1 MKILSRA
8 HWMDVFFGQRIGRPA
23 SQGSLPPKWIVAT
36 IAIWLLTGLPVHA
49 QTYPSKPITFVVPFA
64 AASATDLIARVL
76 GQQLAGDLK
85 GSVIVDN
92 KPGAGGI
99 MAAQAVANAAAD
111 GHTIFITTNTTHAA
125 NEHLFK
131 RLPYDPVKDFTPVA
145 LLRKTYQVIL
155 VRPSLPVN
163 KVIDLVELA
172 KKQPGKL
179 TFGSGSSSSR
189 MAGELFKQLA
199 NVDILHVPY
208 KSNPQVMTG
217 VMANE
222 VDFAIL
228 DTGTGMPLASSGKVR
243 AIAVTSKER
252 LARFPELPTIDGS
265 GLKGYEM
272 SSWTAVY
279 LPRNAP
285 KALVTRLNELFV
297 KAMHSPAVTQL
308 LDTSGTVL
316 TTSTPEELAK
326 FQAEETA
333 KWGRIIRS
341 AGIQPE

>member
-1 MKILSRA
+1 MKTLSDARRTE
-8 HWMDVFFGQRIGRPA
+8 VCFVQRRERQAAPGW
-23 SQGSLPPKWIVAT
+23 LPKTWIVAT
-36 IAIWLLTGLPVHA
+36 AVVWLLTGLPVQA

-64 AASATDLIARVL
+64 AASATDQIARVL
-76 GQQLAGDLK
+76 GQQLAGELK

-125 NEHLFK
+125 NEFLFK
-131 RLPYDPVKDFTPVA
+131 HLPYDPVKDFTPVA
-145 LLRKTYQVIL
+145 LLRKTYQAIFVH
-155 VRPSLPVN
+155 PKLPVTR
-163 KVIDLVELA
+163 VTDLVDLA
-172 KKQPGKL
+172 RKQPGKL

-217 VMANE
+217 VMGNE
-222 VDFAIL
+222 VDLAIL

-243 AIAVTSKER
+243 AIAVTGKER
-252 LARFPELPTIDGS
+252 LVRFPELPTIDES

-285 KALVTRLNELFV
+285 KALVTRLNELFL
-297 KAMHSPAVTQL
+297 KAMYSPAVTQL
-308 LDTSGTVL
+308 LNTSGTVL
-316 TTSTPEELAK
+316 TTSTPEGLAK

>member
-1 MKILSRA
+1 MKKGHSFRISFSFKKRTSGNSGMSRMIRTGIFTTA
-8 HWMDVFFGQRIGRPA
+8 AV
-23 SQGSLPPKWIVAT
+23 
-36 IAIWLLTGLPVHA
+36 WLLTGLSVHA
-49 QTYPSKPITFVVPFA
+49 QTYPSKPVTFVVPFA
-64 AASATDLIARVL
+64 AASATDQIARVL
-76 GQQLAGDLK
+76 GQQLASDLK

-145 LLRKTYQVIL
+145 LLRKTYQVLL
-155 VRPSLPVN
+155 VRPNLAVT
-163 KVIDLVELA
+163 KVADMLDLA
-172 KKQPGKL
+172 RKQPGKL

-189 MAGELFKQLA
+189 MAGELFKQLG

-217 VMANE
+217 VMGNE
-222 VDFAIL
+222 IDFAIL
-228 DTGTGMPLASSGKVR
+228 DTGTGMPLASGGKVR

-252 LARFPELPTIDGS
+252 LATFPELPTIGES
-265 GLKGYEM
+265 GLNGYEM

-297 KAMHSPAVTQL
+297 KAMHSPAITQL
-308 LDTSGTVL
+308 LNTSGTVL

-326 FQAEETA
+326 FQIEETA
-333 KWGRIIRS
+333 KWGRIIRA

>member
-1 MKILSRA
+1 MKTLSDA
-8 HWMDVFFGQRIGRPA
+8 HWTEVFFGQRPEPQAVPR
-23 SQGSLPPKWIVAT
+23 SLPKTLV
-36 IAIWLLTGLPVHA
+36 IAAAVWLLAGLPVQA

-64 AASATDLIARVL
+64 AASATDQIARVL
-76 GQQLAGDLK
+76 GQQLAGELK

-125 NEHLFK
+125 NEFLFK
-131 RLPYDPVKDFTPVA
+131 HLPYDPVKDFTPVA
-145 LLRKTYQVIL
+145 LLRKTFQALLI
-155 VRPSLPVN
+155 RSNLPVT
-163 KVIDLVELA
+163 KVTDLVALA
-172 KKQPGKL
+172 RKQPGKL
-179 TFGSGSSSSR
+179 SFGSGSSSSR

-217 VMANE
+217 VMGNE
-222 VDFAIL
+222 IDFSIL
-228 DTGTGMPLASSGKVR
+228 DTGTGLPLVTSGKVR
-243 AIAVTSKER
+243 AIAVTAKER
-252 LARFPELPTIDGS
+252 LNTFPELPTIDES

-279 LPRNAP
+279 LPRNASR
-285 KALVTRLNELFV
+285 ALVMRLNDLFV

-308 LDTSGTVL
+308 LTTSGTVL
-316 TTSTPEELAK
+316 TTSTPEGLAK
-326 FQAEETA
+326 FQAEETD